1 MGLRPDPG
9 HQAVTHQEGSNN
21 ALGVI
26 QIGRGQFTDVHQSGS
41 GNVTLVIQGGF

>member
-1 MGLRPDPG
+1 MWALLFRGPALRAP
-9 HQAVTHQEGSNN
+9 AVVC
-21 ALGVI
+21 VI